1 MAANAHHDTSPFKG
15 SIHNIN
21 SMVKSG
27 ALICQNHSVMEFISC
42 CLTELNLEVIM
53 LPPDDLSL
61 ICCLTGLITSY
72 R

>member
-1 MAANAHHDTSPFKG
+1 MAANAHQDTSPFKG

-21 SMVKSG
+21 IMIKSG

-42 CLTELNLEVIM
+42 RLTELNHEMIM
-53 LPPDDLSL
+53 LPPDVLSL